1 MLLTALPV
9 LLYIGLIVY
18 SVFDALQTP
27 ADELYRLTRGQW
39 IAAIVLVPL
48 FGAVL
53 WLLAS
58 GPRRGGRHEHAP
70 GHPAGTGWAAEG
82 MTQYPVGPD
91 DDPDFIAGL
100 ARAQRK
106 RTLTRPD
113 ETPGENPEAKPSK
126 PDDEPGETGA

>member
-1 MLLTALPV
+1 MLLTALPA
-9 LLYIGLIVY
+9 LLYIGLVVY
-18 SVFDALQTP
+18 SVIDAVQTP

-39 IAAIVLVPL
+39 VAVIILVPL
-48 FGAVL
+48 FGAVC

-58 GPRRGGRHEHAP
+58 GPRRGRHEHAP
-70 GHPAGTGWAAEG
+70 GHPSGTGWAAQG

-100 ARAQRK
+100 ARAQRQ

-113 ETPGENPEAKPSK
+113 DDQEKKGKKKPKPPERP
-126 PDDEPGETGA
+126 EEQN

>member
-27 ADELYRLTRGQW
+27 AEELYRLTRGQW
-39 IAAIVLVPL
+39 VAVIIVIPL

-53 WLLAS
+53 WLMAS
-58 GPRRGGRHEHAP
+58 GPRRGRHEHAP

-82 MTQYPVGPD
+82 MSQYPLGPD

-100 ARAQRK
+100 NRAQRK
-106 RTLTRPD
+106 RTLTQPD
-113 ETPGENPEAKPSK
+113 EQPAAEKKDEE
-126 PDDEPGETGA
+126 DEPGK

>member
-1 MLLTALPV
+1 MLLTTLPA

-27 ADELYRLTRGQW
+27 PEELYRLTRGQW
-39 IAAIVLVPL
+39 VATIILVPL

-70 GHPAGTGWAAEG
+70 GHPTGTGWAAEG
-82 MTQYPVGPD
+82 MSQYPVGPE
-91 DDPDFIAGL
+91 DDPEFIAGL
-100 ARAQRK
+100 AQAQRK
-106 RTLTRPD
+106 RTLT
-113 ETPGENPEAKPSK
+113 K
-126 PDDEPGETGA
+126 PDDEQEPGGAKPEPRDEGSGEDS